1 MGSCT
6 EPVKLKRARR
16 ELLSMQLLIL
26 QLELWEDLVI
36 VKTPQVLWQSQAQA
50 LLTFGQ
56 VSRSLWFPIW
66 LIVVFPR
73 LKPQRLSHKNGFL
86 LRSLP

>member
-50 LLTFGQ
+50 LLTLAKFQEVFGFQ
-56 VSRSLWFPIW
+56 F
-66 LIVVFPR
+66 
-73 LKPQRLSHKNGFL
+73 G
-86 LRSLP
+86 